1 MRNGPLL
8 ETVSQSPPSNIPG
21 RDTII
26 PPLSIFI
33 HRPRR
38 GPSIGRRRTQP
49 KERNRAAVKHQR
61 RCYAESEAN
70 CSPSIET
77 GATSE
82 STTDQPPSIGA
93 SPEYVVSPRDPGW
106 DTSHRQKE
114 EETER
119 RQRNRFN
126 KHKSRPT
133 TCLWEPTVAGR
144 KTEIG
149 KLAAF
154 RERIELFLSRL

>member
-1 MRNGPLL
+1 MPIDLQRRCFALISKNK
-8 ETVSQSPPSNIPG
+8 SKDAKIYDNKR

-61 RCYAESEAN
+61 RCYAESEAD

-93 SPEYVVSPRDPGW
+93 SPEYVVSPRDPG
-106 DTSHRQKE
+106 
-114 EETER
+114 
-119 RQRNRFN
+119 
-126 KHKSRPT
+126 
-133 TCLWEPTVAGR
+133 
-144 KTEIG
+144 
-149 KLAAF
+149 
-154 RERIELFLSRL
+154 